1 MENEDLVDMLE
12 TAFDVLKWDLDDS
25 GTYLDNLQDEVDSR
39 LEDSD
44 YPDSF
49 DVREDYEGDDGYDDY
64 VDNFRE
70 KFQEIADIMLQ
81 NDSID
86 WDDEA
91 AVDNYV
97 DEMIEDFD
105 EDFHQIEIDS
115 IEDAASRIV
124 DSVLSHWDD
133 DQEEEDD
140 SEDEE

>member
-12 TAFDVLKWDLDDS
+12 TAFDVLKWDLADS

-124 DSVLSHWDD
+124 DSALSAWEDG
-133 DQEEEDD
+133 QEEEDD

>member
-25 GTYLDNLQDEVDSR
+25 GTYLGNLQDEVDSR

-133 DQEEEDD
+133 DQEEE
-140 SEDEE
+140 E

>member
-12 TAFDVLKWDLDDS
+12 TTFDVLKWDLDDS

-133 DQEEEDD
+133 DQEEE
-140 SEDEE
+140 E